1 MYGKNSKVGRYNF
14 SEKTQCP
21 YLRPQFM
28 MLPKKIILCNSWM
41 IVLILLACNN
51 EHSSKVETTQQPA
64 TVQTDS
70 PKSTITK
77 DTTTV
82 KKDTTVALVS
92 KPIVF
97 DTTKK
102 YIYLTFDDGPQN
114 GTQICVNICKDLGV
128 KATFFMVGEH
138 ACSPKTNH
146 LVDTIRGA
154 YPFFLLANHSY
165 SHAKGQYHKFYN
177 HPASAAEDF
186 YATQQ
191 KLHVPFPIIRL
202 PGNSAW
208 VRKGEI
214 KASGLVKPVCKILD
228 SAGYNVIGWDAEWE
242 FTRDKHCFPRQS
254 VSKMLATVSK
264 NFENNDMHT
273 KNHLVILTHD
283 RMFQHQPY
291 SDSLYNFI
299 KALKQNP
306 NYVFETVDHYP
317 GLK

>member
-1 MYGKNSKVGRYNF
+1 
-14 SEKTQCP
+14 
-21 YLRPQFM
+21 M
-28 MLPKKIILCNSWM
+28 MLLKKIILCNSWM
-41 IVLILLACNN
+41 IVLLLLACSN
-51 EHSSKVETTQQPA
+51 EHSSAIKSAQKSA
-64 TVQTDS
+64 SDQTDS
-70 PKSTITK
+70 AKSTTIKDTTSITK
-77 DTTTV
+77 DAN
-82 KKDTTVALVS
+82 VALVI
-92 KPIVF
+92 KPIVY

-114 GTQICVNICKDLGV
+114 GTDICLNICKELGT

-154 YPFFLLANHSY
+154 YPFFLLANHSFT
-165 SHAKGQYHKFYN
+165 HANGQYHKFYN
-177 HPASAAEDF
+177 HPNTAAEDF
-186 YATQQ
+186 FETQQ
-191 KLHVPFPIIRL
+191 KLRVPFPIIRL

-208 VRKGEI
+208 VCKGDI
-214 KASGLVKPVCKILD
+214 KASGLVKPVCRLLD
-228 SAGYNVIGWDAEWE
+228 NAGYNVIGWDAEWE
-242 FTRDKHCFPRQS
+242 FTHDKHCFPRQS
-254 VSKMLATVSK
+254 VTKMVATVAK
-264 NFENNDMHT
+264 CFEKMEMHT
-273 KNHLVILTHD
+273 KNHLVILSHD